1 MTTHTVT
8 VHARWFGRRGRV
20 HWPRLWRLCDAMAS
34 SAARELGAELDQVVM
49 LDAQL
54 EHRPRGGRR
63 ARCTVVARVVLRA
76 A

>member
-1 MTTHTVT
+1 
-8 VHARWFGRRGRV
+8 
-20 HWPRLWRLCDAMAS
+20 MAS